1 MISITSSAR
10 RAVAQAAVVLS
21 SQEHDVRETDLAT
34 YVDEARK
41 QFNVP
46 GIAIV
51 VVKDGRV
58 AFEQAFGERNV
69 KDGKPV
75 DAHTMFCI
83 ASNTKSFTATAV
95 EMLADQ
101 GKLHLEDR
109 VVDHLPWFRM
119 AAPYVTREM
128 RIRDLLAHRSGLG
141 SHAGD
146 LLFVPASTYSTREVV
161 ERLRELPL
169 ATGFRSTFAYE
180 NIMYAVATLVI
191 EQASR
196 HPPPDPDL
204 ARHHAYSPA
213 HLQEY

>member
-1 MISITSSAR
+1 MTIRRFVTFLLFVAGCPMISITSSAR

-69 KDGKPV
+69 EDGKPV

-128 RIRDLLAHRSGLG
+128 RIRDLLAHRSGPG
-141 SHAGD
+141 
-146 LLFVPASTYSTREVV
+146 VPR
-161 ERLRELPL
+161 R
-169 ATGFRSTFAYE
+169 
-180 NIMYAVATLVI
+180 
-191 EQASR
+191 
-196 HPPPDPDL
+196 
-204 ARHHAYSPA
+204 
-213 HLQEY
+213 